1 MCLALE
7 LEELILAKAKKG
19 LFTLLI
25 SWLAFVFNQLF
36 CVDCQQQ
43 PSELVIPI

>member
-25 SWLAFVFNQLF
+25 SWLAFVFNRLF